1 MTGLAPFRFA
11 LRTEVRFGPGALDD
25 LPDVLEALGARRALV
40 VTDEGLVR
48 AGAVE
53 ALAARLRGRVGHVVY
68 DAVRPNPAASVIDA
82 GERVRRDEACDVV
95 VGFGGGSSID
105 TAKGIG
111 ILATSGGAIADYAGR
126 DTVTVAPAPVVAVP
140 TTAGTGAEVST
151 AIAVTDDVRQS
162 KFAVRAALVPP
173 LVAILDPD
181 TLRSVPRTVA
191 AHTGV
196 DTLCHCIEAYVS
208 RGASPLT
215 DLLALEG
222 VRRCARSLLPFV
234 ADRGDAAAGGDM
246 LYAAMLG
253 GIVISHARTG
263 AAHTLTRPIGDKVPH
278 GLANAIVLPHVM
290 AYNLPADPPKFA
302 DVARALDRPA
312 DPQEAVEV
320 VRELIATLELPTR
333 LRDAG
338 IDEADLAPLADAAYE
353 LEISGLN
360 PRELGREDIERLLR
374 EAY

>member
-1 MTGLAPFRFA
+1 
-11 LRTEVRFGPGALDD
+11 
-25 LPDVLEALGARRALV
+25 
-40 VTDEGLVR
+40 
-48 AGAVE
+48 
-53 ALAARLRGRVGHVVY
+53 
-68 DAVRPNPAASVIDA
+68 
-82 GERVRRDEACDVV
+82 
-95 VGFGGGSSID
+95 
-105 TAKGIG
+105 
-111 ILATSGGAIADYAGR
+111 
-126 DTVTVAPAPVVAVP
+126 
-140 TTAGTGAEVST
+140 
-151 AIAVTDDVRQS
+151 
-162 KFAVRAALVPP
+162 
-173 LVAILDPD
+173 
-181 TLRSVPRTVA
+181 
-191 AHTGV
+191 
-196 DTLCHCIEAYVS
+196 
-208 RGASPLT
+208 
-215 DLLALEG
+215 
-222 VRRCARSLLPFV
+222 
-234 ADRGDAAAGGDM
+234 M